1 MYTIKNENGNF
12 LKYVFKDNII
22 FNGEKNA
29 RSVVV
34 YKCKKLSSA
43 EKLKERCEAFGH
55 KNLEVVEITDDDIN
69 NIPKPNAPTK
79 ETSMK
84 YINPP
89 MSKEEINYEEE
100 DPNFDPEYLFKE
112 LNKKCLG
119 CSRACKQSAYATIIR
134 CPQYSPIG

>member
-1 MYTIKNENGNF
+1 MYTIKNESGNF

-29 RSVVV
+29 RSIVV

-69 NIPKPNAPTK
+69 NIPKPTAPTK
-79 ETSMK
+79 ESSVK
-84 YINPP
+84 YIEPYLTE
-89 MSKEEINYEEE
+89 EEIYCDEE
-100 DPNFDPEYLFKE
+100 DPNFDDEYLFKE

-119 CSRACKQSAYATIIR
+119 CSRLCKQSAKATIVR
-134 CPQYSPIG
+134 CPQYSPKG